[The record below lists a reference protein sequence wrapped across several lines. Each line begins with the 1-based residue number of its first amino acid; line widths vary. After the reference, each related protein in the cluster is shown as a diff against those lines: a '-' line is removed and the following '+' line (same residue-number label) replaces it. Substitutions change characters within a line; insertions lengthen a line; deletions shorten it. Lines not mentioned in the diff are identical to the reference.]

1 MAMNYILVVDDE
13 ADIRDI
19 YEMILA
25 RAFPLDVISA
35 ENGKKALDIIKEKG
49 RPEII
54 ISDLNMPNGDGYFLY
69 QSLKENDIN
78 VPFVICSTDS
88 PAVLKKR
95 FPDIYGFIEKPKIIQ
110 PVVDIVDSVVSRSK
124 APPAYVPIR
133 ISLLLGWGSGTAD
146 LYMKLSD
153 SKFVK
158 MINAGEA
165 FIPSDADR
173 FYSKGLQHLYV
184 TKDAAD
190 SLLEV
195 FQKNLSMILESESRP
210 ASEITVLSLESL
222 ESVERIASFLG
233 WTPPVMHA
241 AKKAVTL
248 AVKAVSS
255 QPNIMKLLKQKL
267 KDPTSK
273 YSAHVTLQSLLCC
286 GFCHQLGWISESAQ
300 MKLGLAA
307 LMHDIT
313 VDVNAYE
320 DIFLWNEAAV
330 DPQQKTPEVLK
341 YRNHPSDAANLL
353 LSIPDLPADVDQIIL
368 QHHETK
374 EGTGF
379 PRGLISSRI
388 SPMASLFIIVED
400 LINFIGESENYEE
413 KIELFVKHREA
424 RYNSGNFKK
433 VFEVVQGNVEKT
445 RHPS

>member
-19 YEMILA
+19 YDMILS
-25 RAFPLDVISA
+25 RAFPLDVVSA
-35 ENGKKALDIIKEKG
+35 ESGKKALEIIKEKG

-54 ISDLNMPNGDGYFLY
+54 ISDLNMPNGDGHFLY
-69 QSLKENDIN
+69 TSLKEMGMNM
-78 VPFVICSTDS
+78 PFVICSTDS

-95 FPDIYGFIEKPKIIQ
+95 FPDIHGFIEKPKIIQ
-110 PVVDIVDSVVSRSK
+110 PTLDIVDSVISRFK
-124 APPAYVPIR
+124 TIPHYVPIR
-133 ISLLLGWGSGTAD
+133 ISLLLKCGLDNAD
-146 LYMKLSD
+146 LFMKLSD
-153 SKFVK
+153 QKYVK

-173 FYSKGLQHLYV
+173 FYKKGLQHLYI
-184 TKDAAD
+184 TAEAAD
-190 SLLEV
+190 SFLDV
-195 FQKNLSMILESESRP
+195 FQKNMNLVLESESHP
-210 ASEITVLSLESL
+210 PSELSVMSLESL
-222 ESVERIASFLG
+222 ENVERIASILG
-233 WTPPVMHA
+233 WTAPVIFA

-248 AVKAVSS
+248 AVKAVSNE
-255 QPNIMKLLKQKL
+255 PNLLKLLKQKL

-273 YSAHVTLQSLLCC
+273 YSSHVTMQSLLCC
-286 GFCHQLGWISESAQ
+286 GFCHQLGWTSESAQ

-313 VDVNAYE
+313 VDESAYN
-320 DIFLWNEAAV
+320 DIFLWNQAAT
-330 DPQQKTPEVLK
+330 DTHDKTPEVMK

-353 LSIPDLPADVDQIIL
+353 LSIKDLPADVDQIIL

-400 LINFIGESENYEE
+400 LINFLEGSENYEE
-413 KIELFVKHREA
+413 KISLFVKHREG

-433 VFEVVQGNVEKT
+433 VFEVVRDNVENSRQSK
-445 RHPS
+445 